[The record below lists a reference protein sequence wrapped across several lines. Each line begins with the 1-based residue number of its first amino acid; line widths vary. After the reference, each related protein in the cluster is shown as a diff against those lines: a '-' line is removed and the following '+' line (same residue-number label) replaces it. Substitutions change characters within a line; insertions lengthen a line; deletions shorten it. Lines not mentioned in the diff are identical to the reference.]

1 MIEKF
6 NSRKVQIGIYTSLDF
21 LPRFVSFLTLPLFL
35 RIILPKYWGQI
46 ALLLVIQKIY
56 TVLIQ
61 HGIKSELLIIPYKL
75 RDNVRYH
82 SKRILEMIS
91 VFFLVLTA
99 QHFLFQN
106 FQFEFT
112 LNSANWMLLSALFIS
127 ISSHIRTTLN
137 LQNKFGQF
145 IGLSLTELIL
155 VPSFQVIFVLREIFQ
170 AGFSSTGTV
179 SAYMIGY
186 SVGVLI
192 AFGFYVPIF
201 FKKLSRDKIES
212 FENNR
217 NFKIALLI
225 QSLFI
230 FSISFQDRF
239 LIQYYLDSTQ
249 VAIYSSMDSIARMA
263 KLVPQGIITFLTI
276 NFFSD
281 IPNKQFMK
289 KNLSNIISI
298 SSYVLLLIILSKNV
312 FLDFLLPKLYSSES
326 LILTIL
332 SIASWF
338 WALSNLVSIELIDNK
353 ENKTF
358 IFSSGLGFFLNLIL
372 NILLIPNYGIY
383 GSAAATLV
391 SIAILLIIK
400 VLSSQEFKT
409 FFFSIKL
416 LKITLPIIGV
426 LILELLLSENLLIF
440 VSVVLIAVYL
450 RKGFNILKLLT
461 TDE

>member
-6 NSRKVQIGIYTSLDF
+6 NSRKVQIGIYTSIDF

-289 KNLSNIISI
+289 KNLNNIISI

-312 FLDFLLPKLYSSES
+312 F
-326 LILTIL
+326 
-332 SIASWF
+332 
-338 WALSNLVSIELIDNK
+338 
-353 ENKTF
+353 
-358 IFSSGLGFFLNLIL
+358 
-372 NILLIPNYGIY
+372 
-383 GSAAATLV
+383 
-391 SIAILLIIK
+391 
-400 VLSSQEFKT
+400 
-409 FFFSIKL
+409 
-416 LKITLPIIGV
+416 
-426 LILELLLSENLLIF
+426 
-440 VSVVLIAVYL
+440 
-450 RKGFNILKLLT
+450 
-461 TDE
+461 